1 MESNCTIAFD
11 TDIAASREVLILW
24 LLHFTCTTNDL
35 PDGDACDGDAF
46 NDEDEGEGE
55 GEGED
60 DDEDEDEDEE
70 EDDDV
75 AERGCDFI
83 FTEA

>member
-1 MESNCTIAFD
+1 M
-11 TDIAASREVLILW
+11 
-24 LLHFTCTTNDL
+24 